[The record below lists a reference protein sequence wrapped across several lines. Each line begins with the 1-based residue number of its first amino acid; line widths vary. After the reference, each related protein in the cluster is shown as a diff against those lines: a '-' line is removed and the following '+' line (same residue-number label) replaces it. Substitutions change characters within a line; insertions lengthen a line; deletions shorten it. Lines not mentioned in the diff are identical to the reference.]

1 MKTTFSR
8 TFSTTVMILFMAL
21 ILVGT
26 SFQALVEDYLTD
38 SAVTDLQ
45 QNSDAIANLASAYCS
60 EGSLL
65 NRDFMVNLDVA
76 SRVSGADT
84 IIFGID
90 GQALLCSEVLTGC
103 SHHGLRLSD
112 SYLAK
117 VLKNGGDF
125 ATGTI
130 PHLYEEPRFVVS
142 SLIRDYTTGE
152 PLGIV
157 VVSRPTYDTSVIMS
171 KISNIFL
178 MVSLLVM
185 SVCFVAMLLILKRQS
200 LPLKQMSNVAR
211 AFGHGNLD
219 ARVRLAQDYP
229 EEVEELALAF
239 NNMAQELQKS
249 EYQRKEFVANVSH
262 ELKTPMTTISGYVD
276 GILDGTIPPERSRYY
291 LQIVSDETKRLSR
304 LVRSMLDISR
314 LQNQGGIPEEKK
326 THFDLEEIM
335 GQVLITFEK
344 KITDKNLNVDIA
356 MPEHPVYTLA
366 SQDMITQVVY
376 NLIDN
381 AVKFCPDAGTLGLK
395 IKLGGSKAYISV
407 SNSGE
412 TIPPEEL
419 PLLFDRFHKIDKS
432 RSQNRDGWGLG
443 LYIVKTIVCSHGENI
458 SVSSRDGIT
467 EFTFTM
473 PVVNLPAGASSKF
486 ETI

>member
-8 TFSTTVMILFMAL
+8 TFTTTVMILFLAL
-21 ILVGT
+21 ILVGA

-45 QNSDAIANLASAYCS
+45 KNSNAIANLASAYCS

-76 SRVSGADT
+76 SRVSGTDT
-84 IIFGID
+84 IIFNAD
-90 GQALLCSEVLTGC
+90 GRVMLCSEVLTGC
-103 SHHGLRLSD
+103 SHHGLRLNEN
-112 SYLAK
+112 YLAK
-117 VLKNGGDF
+117 VLENDGDV
-125 ATGTI
+125 ATGSV
-130 PHLYEEPRFVVS
+130 PQLYDEPRFVVAS
-142 SLIRDYTTGE
+142 VIRDYVTGE
-152 PLGIV
+152 ALGIV
-157 VVSRPTYDTSVIMS
+157 VVSRPTYDTSVIMT

-185 SVCFVAMLLILKRQS
+185 ALSFVVMLITVKRQS
-200 LPLKQMSNVAR
+200 DPLKQMARVAR
-211 AFGHGNLD
+211 SFGHGDLD
-219 ARVRLAQDYP
+219 ARVRLAADYP
-229 EEVEELALAF
+229 EEVEDLALAF

-276 GILDGTIPPERSRYY
+276 GILDGTIPHDRSRYY

-304 LVRSMLDISR
+304 LVRSMLDVSR
-314 LQNQGGIPEEKK
+314 LQEQSGIPDSKK
-326 THFDLEEIM
+326 VHFDMEEVV

-344 KITDKNLNVDIA
+344 KITDKKLDVAVD
-356 MPEHPVYTLA
+356 MPEHPVFTFA
-366 SQDMITQVVY
+366 SQDMVTQVVY

-381 AVKFCPDAGTLGLK
+381 AVKFCPESGTLGLTIKEGGNK
-395 IKLGGSKAYISV
+395 IYISV
-407 SNSGE
+407 SNEGE

-419 PLLFDRFHKIDKS
+419 PLVFDRFHKTDKS

-458 SVSSRDGIT
+458 SVSSRDGKT

-473 PVVNLPAGASSKF
+473 PLVN
-486 ETI
+486 

>member
-8 TFSTTVMILFMAL
+8 TFSTTIMILLLAL

-38 SAVTDLQ
+38 SAVADLQ
-45 QNSDAIANLASAYCS
+45 QNCAAIADLASAYNS
-60 EGSLL
+60 EGSML

-76 SRVSGADT
+76 SRVSGADM
-84 IIFGID
+84 IIFSTD
-90 GQALLCSEVLTGC
+90 GQPLLCSEVLSGC
-103 SHHGLRLSD
+103 SHQGLRLSEG
-112 SYLAK
+112 YLTR
-117 VLKNGGDF
+117 VLENGSDI

-130 PHLYEEPRFVVS
+130 PQLYEDPRFVVS
-142 SLIRDYTTGE
+142 TLIRDDSSGE
-152 PLGIV
+152 ILGIV
-157 VVSRPTYDTSVIMS
+157 VASRPTHDTSVIMT

-185 SVCFVAMLLILKRQS
+185 CVCFVAMLLILKRQS
-200 LPLKQMSNVAR
+200 EPLKQMANVAR
-211 AFGHGNLD
+211 SFGHGDLD
-219 ARVRLAQDYP
+219 ARVRLTQDYP
-229 EEVEELALAF
+229 EEVEELAVAF
-239 NNMAQELQKS
+239 NNMALELQKS

-276 GILDGTIPPERSRYY
+276 GILDGTIPEHRRRYY

-314 LQNQGGIPEEKK
+314 LQSESGIPDEKK
-326 THFDLEEIM
+326 VHFDIEEVI

-344 KITDKNLNVDIA
+344 KITDKKLDVDVQ
-356 MPEHPVYTLA
+356 MPEHPVFTFA

-381 AVKFCPDAGTLGLK
+381 AVKFCPEGGTLGLK
-395 IKLGGSKAYISV
+395 IRLGGNKAYISI
-407 SNSGE
+407 SNTGE

-419 PLLFDRFHKIDKS
+419 PLVFDRFHKIDKS

-458 SVSSRDGIT
+458 SVASRNGKT
-467 EFTFTM
+467 EFTFTL
-473 PVVNLPAGASSKF
+473 PQVN
-486 ETI
+486 